1 MKKKLQA
8 LVGLLIG
15 GVLIWVLF
23 RDTDWAEV
31 GRSIKN
37 IHWGWLAIAHVPL
50 AFSFVF
56 RIIRWSYIVNSV
68 TPTSIR
74 NLASATQIGFLANF
88 TLPGRVGEAIRALV
102 LTRLSN
108 IPFSKSFAYVALD
121 RVTDLFGLI
130 AVMLVAIFAYQP
142 AADVIIPATTFGT
155 PDDITF
161 PANLYRSGAAS
172 MGLLMFSI
180 IGSFV
185 MLYIKKDFF
194 IGIVEKVAGVFS
206 KKLADL
212 GVHLLSHFADG
223 LAVFK
228 SPKDMFLS
236 IFFSL
241 LTWTMPVLI
250 FYATLKAFGIDAPW
264 YTPFVM
270 QSILSV
276 FIAVPGAPGF
286 VGQFHVPIVI
296 TLVMIIPDMNV
307 DEAKAFAII
316 NHLIQLPPVF
326 ILGIYFLITDDF
338 SITALASEGEQ
349 LQHDEADHVLHD
361 DVDES

>member
-23 RDTDWAEV
+23 RDTDWAQV
-31 GRSIKN
+31 WATIKQIN
-37 IHWGWLAIAHVPL
+37 VGWLVVAHIPL

-56 RIIRWSYIVNSV
+56 RIIRWKYIVNSV
-68 TPTSIR
+68 TPTSVR

-102 LTRLSN
+102 LTRLSG
-108 IPFSKSFAYVALD
+108 IPFTKSFAYVALD

-130 AVMLVAIFAYQP
+130 AIMLVAIFAYQP
-142 AADVIIPATTFGT
+142 IADVVIPAATFGT
-155 PDDITF
+155 PNDITF
-161 PANLYRSGAAS
+161 PAGLYRSGAYS
-172 MGLLMFSI
+172 MGALMFAI
-180 IGSFV
+180 IASFV
-185 MLYIKKDFF
+185 MLYVKKDFF
-194 IGIVEKVAGVFS
+194 ISIVEKVAGVFS

-228 SPKDMFLS
+228 SPRDMFLA

-241 LTWTMPVLI
+241 LTWTMPILI
-250 FYATLKAFGIDAPW
+250 FFAMFKAFNMDVPW
-264 YTPFVM
+264 YTAFVM

-286 VGQFHVPIVI
+286 VGQFHVPVVI
-296 TLVMIIPDMNV
+296 TLVMITPGMNV

-316 NHLIQLPPVF
+316 NHLMQLPPVL

-349 LQHDEADHVLHD
+349 LQHEEEEHAEQVEE
-361 DVDES
+361 V

>member
-1 MKKKLQA
+1 MKKYTQA
-8 LVGLLIG
+8 IVGLIIG
-15 GVLIWVLF
+15 AVLIWVLF

-31 GRSIKN
+31 GAAIKSM
-37 IHWGWLAIAHVPL
+37 HWGWLAVAHIPL
-50 AFSFVF
+50 AMSFVF
-56 RIIRWSYIVNSV
+56 RIIRWNYIVNSV

-102 LTRLSN
+102 LTRLTG
-108 IPFSKSFAYVALD
+108 IPFSKTFAYVALD

-130 AVMLVAIFAYQP
+130 AVMLVAIFAFQP
-142 AADVIIPATTFGT
+142 DTAVVIPATTFGT
-155 PDDITF
+155 LNDITF
-161 PANLYRSGAAS
+161 APEIYKAGAYGIA
-172 MGLLMFSI
+172 GFLFAI

-194 IGIVEKVAGVFS
+194 LKLVEKIAGVFS
-206 KKLADL
+206 TRLTDFS
-212 GVHLLSHFADG
+212 VHILDQFAEG
-223 LAVFK
+223 LEVFK
-228 SPKDMFLS
+228 SPRDMFLS

-241 LTWTMPVLI
+241 LTWTMPIII
-250 FYATLKAFGIDAPW
+250 FYATLKAFNIDAPW

-296 TLVMIIPDMNV
+296 TLVMVVSGINI
-307 DEAKAFAII
+307 DEAKAFAIV

-338 SITALASEGEQ
+338 SITSLASEGKE
-349 LQHDEADHVLHD
+349 LSHEDPPPE
-361 DVDES
+361 